1 MARSQYVKYSFI
13 LRNIMKK
20 ISINN
25 HWNSQLLQRIWV
37 FYRATHAAYENHS
50 ILSCALRVETFR
62 VYTTSRTPLL
72 CYVAVIT
79 WLCVCVLQ
87 MCVCVSCA
95 CSTPRLA
102 SKFQSKAQTKKN
114 EQQQRQAHFP
124 SGQHESEIPF
134 ITLCTWCC
142 CLLLLVLLLSS
153 CFKWNCLSSWNFLRI
168 M

>member
-1 MARSQYVKYSFI
+1 
-13 LRNIMKK
+13 MKK

-25 HWNSQLLQRIWV
+25 HWNSQLLQRILKC
-37 FYRATHAAYENHS
+37 FTEQRMQRMKIIAYFPARCEFR
-50 ILSCALRVETFR
+50 LSEFIRQVAH
-62 VYTTSRTPLL
+62 L
-72 CYVAVIT
+72 CYVM
-79 WLCVCVLQ
+79 LLLLRGYVCVLH